1 MKTFY
6 LILMGVAIAVA
17 AHAMIFIEQPR
28 ATAHFLVA
36 AVLAWLFWMLR
47 ECEK

>member
-1 MKTFY
+1 MKTLYITLFIVS
-6 LILMGVAIAVA
+6 LVTAGHAI
-17 AHAMIFIEQPR
+17 IFIEQPR